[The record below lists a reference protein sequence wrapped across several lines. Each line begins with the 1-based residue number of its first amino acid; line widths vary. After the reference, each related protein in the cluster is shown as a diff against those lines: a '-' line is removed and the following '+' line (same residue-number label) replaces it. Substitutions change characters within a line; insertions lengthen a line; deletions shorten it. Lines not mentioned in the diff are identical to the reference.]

1 MDGIPEAMDPN
12 DGFAVVKRPP
22 MIFRTLIALVVL
34 APLPFASV
42 PAWSWS
48 LSLGL
53 GTDLSF
59 TTPRGGGQAPSSP
72 A

>member
-1 MDGIPEAMDPN
+1 MDPN
-12 DGFAVVKRPP
+12 EGFAVVKRTP

-48 LSLGL
+48 LAASIV
-53 GTDLSF
+53 GTAIDWERKLAGEA
-59 TTPRGGGQAPSSP
+59 RDGPSGV
-72 A
+72 